1 MKHEMK
7 LLAASALLVASSAAN
22 ANVIDLFS
30 TDQAFLVD
38 STTAAGG
45 TLSDGGLSSWVDS
58 AGGDILGGSRDLYVE
73 TFTQTV
79 EDNIGMNT
87 NIGVGGDSFFFSVTA
102 GATGMGVVQWD
113 GADHSAALDI
123 AGLGGFDLT
132 FGGSINSF
140 VIDVVSADLGFNF
153 VVGAYTDADNW
164 TEASL
169 FSNAGTGTATIS
181 FADFGNCGLS
191 NPPPGGNIDLIS
203 CGGVGGDQAVD
214 FSNLGALQVIISP
227 GGNSGTLDMR
237 LEAITVPEPSVLGLM
252 GVGLLGAGFAARA
265 RRNKKAA

>member
-30 TDQAFLVD
+30 TGQSFMVD
-38 STTAAGG
+38 TTASAVAG
-45 TLSDGGLSSWVDS
+45 SGLSNFADS
-58 AGGDILGGSRDLYVE
+58 AGGDILGGSRDLYV
-73 TFTQTV
+73 QTV
-79 EDNIGMNT
+79 SSADEANLNAS
-87 NIGVGGDSFFFSVTA
+87 IGVAADNFFFSVDA

-123 AGLGGFDLT
+123 AGLSNYDLT
-132 FGGSINSF
+132 FGGVMDSF
-140 VIDVVSADLGFNF
+140 VIDIVSADLGFNF
-153 VVGAYTDADNW
+153 IIEAYTDA
-164 TEASL
+164 THFTSASL
-169 FSNAGTGTATIS
+169 VSNAGSGTATIS
-181 FADFGNCGLS
+181 FADFSNCGLTDPA
-191 NPPPGGNIDLIS
+191 NGILLVS
-203 CGGVGGDQAVD
+203 CGAAGAVD
-214 FSNLGALQVIISP
+214 FSDLGALQVVISP

-237 LEAITVPEPSVLGLM
+237 LESITVPEPSVLGLM